1 MPLFRDLTEEEKR
14 FCEKLGAIVIF
25 WNHIEGSFQS
35 LVHFAARGSE
45 GPNIAHRIDVLVSNL
60 GNVSLAEAMQA
71 ISEDHEGDIG
81 GHLKHAADLFD
92 ALRIYRNYYVHG
104 PITFASTETDTSAM
118 MQQLTAKGGSLR
130 LHQGQVSRPQLEAFM
145 EQLSVLIRYLSA
157 LTMEMVELPNRQ
169 PLASL
174 EKPPLPDK
182 LELRR
187 LRLIER
193 KRQLLA

>member
-1 MPLFRDLTEEEKR
+1 MPLFREFTDEEKR

-25 WNHIEGSFQS
+25 WNHIESSFQS
-35 LVHFAARGSE
+35 LVHFAARGEDGS
-45 GPNIAHRIDVLVSNL
+45 NITHRLDVLVAHL
-60 GNVSLAEAMQA
+60 GNVALAEAMQA
-71 ISEDHEGDIG
+71 ISEDHEDELG

-92 ALRIYRNYYVHG
+92 ALRVYRNYYVHG
-104 PITFASTETDTSAM
+104 PITFASTETDTAAM

-130 LHQGQVSRPQLEAFM
+130 LHQGHVARPQLEDFM
-145 EQLSVLIRYLSA
+145 ERLSA
-157 LTMEMVELPNRQ
+157 LMRYLTALTLHMLELPTT